1 MSLKSVS
8 ASAMAR
14 RTVSQGYQ
22 PQQISN
28 DIGMS
33 VGMVSRYSRFM
44 DQREAA
50 ENNIVLLDEHLERRK
65 MRGENVVDSAA
76 WNN

>member
-1 MSLKSVS
+1 
-8 ASAMAR
+8 MA
-14 RTVSQGYQ
+14 GYQ

-33 VGMVSRYSRFM
+33 LGMVSRYSRFM

-50 ENNIVLLDEHLERRK
+50 ENNISSSSTGTSERRK
-65 MRGENVVDSAA
+65 MRGENVIDSAA
-76 WNN
+76 GNN

>member
-1 MSLKSVS
+1 
-8 ASAMAR
+8 MA
-14 RTVSQGYQ
+14 GYQ

-33 VGMVSRYSRFM
+33 MPMVLRYTRFM

-50 ENNIVLLDEHLERRK
+50 ENNIILLHEHTERRK
-65 MRGENVVDSAA
+65 KLDAPPVDRATG
-76 WNN
+76 NN